1 MLPELWINISA
12 NFEAIIQVFQNVLY
26 MGELRQRWMEIKR
39 LQIKPALYRVY
50 IIKSDGWSDLN
61 YPKDFN
67 EIRLEQGTYTVIF
80 TLNNNVIACDGFII
94 D

>member
-1 MLPELWINISA
+1 VLPELWINISA

-50 IIKSDGWSDLN
+50 EV
-61 YPKDFN
+61 YP
-67 EIRLEQGTYTVIF
+67 I
-80 TLNNNVIACDGFII
+80 
-94 D
+94 